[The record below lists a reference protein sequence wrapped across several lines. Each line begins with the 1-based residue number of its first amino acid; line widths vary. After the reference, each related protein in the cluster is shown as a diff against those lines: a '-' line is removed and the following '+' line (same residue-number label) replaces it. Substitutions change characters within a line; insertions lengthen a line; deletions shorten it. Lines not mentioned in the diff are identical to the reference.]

1 MIRVYSGIVIL
12 LFAGLFLSD
21 CKKDKALANF
31 GGYPNEVG
39 KIMTLKCAVSGCHN
53 SASYLASAGLDLST
67 WDAMFRGSST
77 GSSVIPF
84 RSDFSSL
91 CYFINSYPDLGN
103 INYPTMP
110 YNASQ
115 LSREEVLT
123 IKNWINDGAPD
134 LNGNVK
140 WADNPQR
147 RKIYVTNQGC
157 DVVTVI
163 DAETQLPM
171 RFITVGKD
179 PNSIEVPHMVRV
191 SPDGQYWYV
200 VFVNANVLQKY
211 RCSDDV
217 LVGEANLGL
226 YFDWNALTISND
238 GTRAY
243 CVSWVSNGHIAS
255 VDLTQMKTITN
266 YGGYFF
272 PHGVVLNE
280 TNDTLYVTGQ
290 TGNYLMKIDTSLA
303 TTQTITLNGLPP
315 SAASSLDP
323 HEVILS
329 KDKKDLYITCQGS
342 NEVRVYN
349 IASNTITQVIPV
361 GTYPVEM
368 ALSESK
374 NKLYV
379 TCEEDVT
386 SFPGTHGTVSEIL
399 LGGTYPER
407 RIAVG
412 SVPHGIAVDD
422 VSGLLYVASRNI
434 LSSGPPPHHSSVCAG
449 RNGYV
454 SLVDINSFTL
464 KGKHCEISVDP
475 YGAAIRK

>member
-1 MIRVYSGIVIL
+1 MRFYLSIVIVVL
-12 LFAGLFLSD
+12 AVLSFSD
-21 CKKDKALANF
+21 CKKDKALANY

-39 KIMTLKCAVSGCHN
+39 KIMVLKCATEGCHN
-53 SASYLASAGLDLST
+53 SASYLASAGLDLSS

-91 CYFINSYPDLGN
+91 CYFINTYPELGS

-110 YNASQ
+110 YNRSV
-115 LSREEVLT
+115 LSKEEVTT

-134 LNGNVK
+134 LNGSIK
-140 WADNPQR
+140 WADNPSR
-147 RKIYVTNQGC
+147 KKIYITNQGC

-163 DAETQLPM
+163 DAATQLPM
-171 RFITVGKD
+171 RYITVGKD
-179 PNSIEVPHMVRV
+179 PNTIEVPHGVRV

-200 VFVNANVLQKY
+200 VFVNSNILQKF

-226 YFDWNALTISND
+226 YYDWNTMAISDD
-238 GTRAY
+238 GTKGY

-255 VDLTQMKTITN
+255 VDLTKMKVINN

-272 PHGVVLNE
+272 PHGVALNE

-290 TGNYLMKIDTSLA
+290 TGNYIMKIDTGLA
-303 TTQTITLNGLPP
+303 TTQTISLNGAPP
-315 SAASSLDP
+315 NTSSSLDP
-323 HEVILS
+323 HEVMLS
-329 KDKKDLYITCQGS
+329 KDKKDLYVTCQGS

-349 IASNTITQVIPV
+349 IASNTITHVIPV

-368 ALSESK
+368 SMSLTK

-379 TCEEDVT
+379 TCLNDVT
-386 SFPGTHGTVSEIL
+386 SFPGRQGTVSEIL

-407 RIAVG
+407 RIPVG
-412 SVPHGIAVDD
+412 FMPHGITVDD
-422 VSGLLYVASRNI
+422 SNELVYVASRNI
-434 LSSGPPPHHSSVCAG
+434 LASGPAPHHTSVCAG
-449 RNGYV
+449 RNGFV
-454 SLVDINSFTL
+454 NMIDMNTFTV
-464 KGKHCEISVDP
+464 KSKHSELSVDP
-475 YGAAIRK
+475 YGVAIRK

>member
-1 MIRVYSGIVIL
+1 
-12 LFAGLFLSD
+12 
-21 CKKDKALANF
+21 
-31 GGYPNEVG
+31 
-39 KIMTLKCAVSGCHN
+39 
-53 SASYLASAGLDLST
+53 
-67 WDAMFRGSST
+67 
-77 GSSVIPF
+77 VIPY

-91 CYFINSYPDLGN
+91 CYFINTYPELGN

-110 YNASQ
+110 YYRDP
-115 LSREEVLT
+115 LSKEEVQT

-179 PNSIEVPHMVRV
+179 PNTIEVPHMVRV
-191 SPDGQYWYV
+191 SPDGQFWYV
-200 VFVNANVLQKY
+200 VFVNSNVLQKF
-211 RCSDDV
+211 RCSDDA
-217 LVGEANLGL
+217 LVGEVTLGL
-226 YFDWNALTISND
+226 YYDWNALTISND

-243 CVSWVSNGHIAS
+243 CVSWVLNGHIAS
-255 VDLTQMKTITN
+255 VDLTQMKVINN
-266 YGGYFF
+266 YGGYFY

-290 TGNYLMKIDTSLA
+290 TGNFIMKIDTSLA
-303 TTQTITLNGLPP
+303 TLQTISLENSMPTT
-315 SAASSLDP
+315 SVSTLDP
-323 HEVILS
+323 HEIILS
-329 KDKKDLYITCQGS
+329 KDKKDLYITCQKS
-342 NEVRVYN
+342 NEVRVFN
-349 IASNTITQVIPV
+349 IASNMVTQTIPV

-379 TCEEDVT
+379 TCMEDVT

-412 SVPHGIAVDD
+412 SLPHGIVVDD
-422 VSGLLYVASRNI
+422 ATGLLFVASRNI
-434 LSSGPPPHHSSVCAG
+434 LTSGPAPHHSSVCNG

-454 SLVDINSFTL
+454 NLVDINTFTL
-464 KGKHCEISVDP
+464 KGKHSEISVDP